1 LQQEKSSEL
10 YESTLEHIKQKAIGM
25 TSPRPPI
32 GRSWAALADFSQLP
46 SDKPFTSTT
55 ITETEEEFS
64 AGREDSSNLDEN
76 SVDSVSATF
85 VKCTRCGT
93 QVF

>member
-10 YESTLEHIKQKAIGM
+10 YESTLEHIKQKAMGM

-55 ITETEEEFS
+55 NAETGEEFS
-64 AGREDSSNLDEN
+64 TGREDSSNW
-76 SVDSVSATF
+76 VDSVSAPF
-85 VKCTRCGT
+85 VKCTRCDCT